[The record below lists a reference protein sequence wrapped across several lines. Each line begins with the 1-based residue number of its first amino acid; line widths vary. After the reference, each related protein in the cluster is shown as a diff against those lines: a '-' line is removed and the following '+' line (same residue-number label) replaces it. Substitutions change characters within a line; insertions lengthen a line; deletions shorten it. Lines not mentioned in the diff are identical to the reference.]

1 LPYYPFPHEAA
12 IHVNAAVLAFTAAVA
27 LLTGIL
33 FGVSPAWQLSRPQ
46 LGHLIQANS
55 AKHSGSTHNR
65 NTHRLLIAGQ
75 VALTLVLLA
84 AAGAAMRAFVARIH
98 TPLGFE
104 PDHVIAM
111 NIGFPKGA
119 NPTWEGRVNAN
130 ELVRNTIT
138 EVPGV

>member
-12 IHVNAAVLAFTAAVA
+12 IHVNAAVLAFTATVA
-27 LLTGIL
+27 ILTGIL

-46 LGHLIQANS
+46 LGHLIQAS
-55 AKHSGSTHNR
+55 SGKHSGSAHNR

-75 VALTLVLLA
+75 VALTLLLMA
-84 AAGAAMRAFVARIH
+84 AAGAAIKAFVTRIH

-119 NPTWEGRVNAN
+119 NPTWPARLTAQ
-130 ELVRNTIT
+130 ELV
-138 EVPGV
+138 